1 MTKNING
8 DIYSDLIT
16 SYDTRP
22 MAAGYFARKPIDRI
36 VIHHNATTNKNV
48 AINTWLANGAAQ
60 TSAHYEVADNE
71 IIGTVGE
78 NVSAWHSGN
87 GTMNSRSIG
96 IEHKNATGAPTWTI
110 SEATY
115 ASSAKLIADICKRYG
130 FYPDA
135 THVIPHKQ
143 VHATA
148 CPGGINMSKLIKMAQ
163 KVYNGGKVS
172 GGSASKP
179 APAKRKVDQV
189 LNVGEYFKA
198 KPAYRVDDMKYI
210 NGIWQVYSNELGG
223 GSNKNWTLNGLGVE
237 SVDKVDSKGK
247 KTSNQTLNK
256 GDYFRLHSDRIKV
269 VDNDAASNGVAL
281 STRYGNVWVDAKTLT
296 EVK

>member
-16 SYDTRP
+16 SYDTRA
-22 MAAGYFARKPIDRI
+22 MAAGSIPRRKIDRI
-36 VIHHNATTNKNV
+36 CIHHNATTNKNV
-48 AINTWLANGAAQ
+48 AINTWLAGGAAQ

-87 GTMNSRSIG
+87 YDMNARSIG

-130 FYPDA
+130 FYPDS
-135 THVIPHKQ
+135 THIIPHKQ

-163 KVYNGGKVS
+163 KIYNGGKVS
-172 GGSASKP
+172 VSSSKP
-179 APAKRKVDQV
+179 AKSNNKVDQV

-198 KPAYRVDDMKYI
+198 KPAYRVDDMKKV
-210 NGIWQVYSNELGG
+210 NGIWQVVNFSLAGG
-223 GSNKNWTLNGLGVE
+223 KLINWTLNGLGVE